1 MNTGSVSDRWS
12 GPPAVSRNGV
22 KSLAVH
28 REISSVFVSTCPLMC
43 GNTTSRTVCQPPA
56 PMVFAV
62 SSWDGGTAASAE
74 LYSIIENAVPR
85 QVLNTI
91 SDAIGYSTSQAV
103 DPLPSN
109 VFSVP
114 PSRSSTA
121 VDRKSVVQGKSV
133 DLGGRRIIKKKRE

>member
-1 MNTGSVSDRWS
+1 MKTGSVSDSWF

-28 REISSVFVSTCPLMC
+28 SEMSSVLVSTWPRMC
-43 GNTTSRTVCQPPA
+43 GNTTSRTVCQPFA
-56 PMVFAV
+56 PTVRAV
-62 SSWDGGTAASAE
+62 SSCDGGTAASAE

-91 SDAIGYSTSQAV
+91 SDAIGYSTSHAV
-103 DPLPSN
+103 LPLPSKALR
-109 VFSVP
+109 VP

-121 VDRKSVVQGKSV
+121 VHR
-133 DLGGRRIIKKKRE
+133 